1 MLAISPQIP
10 ADADHIAEHGEMVDW
25 QQEAQRLRCVLEQLK
40 RDMRAA
46 ADEYSPVIPQPHKSR
61 FLREIQRIL
70 EAA

>member
-1 MLAISPQIP
+1 MLAINPQIP
-10 ADADHIAEHGEMVDW
+10 ADADHVTDCGELVDW
-25 QQEAQRLRCVLEQLK
+25 QQEARRLRGVLEQLK

-61 FLREIQRIL
+61 FLRQIQRIL